1 MAVWIQTRL
10 IRENTEKMNEKS
22 FSLVFS
28 FSLFVSTHMF
38 YVRLICFLNNDKL
51 MLELIFF

>member
-10 IRENTEKMNEKS
+10 IGENTEKMNGKS

-28 FSLFVSTHMF
+28 FSLFVSTHII
-38 YVRLICFLNNDKL
+38 YVQIICFLKNDKL
-51 MLELIFF
+51 MLE